1 MIRSIMHG
9 IYRQAY
15 TFVVGKLRQS
25 VFILLATLLLGGWL
39 SVVHAQPMPGDV
51 LIADQQF
58 GNATVGFRGG
68 VFLVKPSGAR
78 SLLSDFNNA
87 AQGPLGGGGAVGVSG
102 VVVELAG
109 AILVT
114 DRNAGTGSRGLVFRI
129 AATGAR
135 TVLTDFGNAAQGP
148 LAAQPTGLGLEVNG
162 NVVVA
167 TRQISGALLGVLF
180 RVDPAT
186 GNRTMLS
193 DFNVMAQGPP
203 IGTPSGVAV
212 EATGSIL
219 IIDPTAGTNGRGAL
233 FRVDPTTGNRTL
245 LSDFGAMTQGPLGT
259 DPTGVAVDSA
269 GSILVIDQRGG
280 IINQNIGVLFRV
292 DPVTGNRTLLS
303 DFSDSL
309 KGPTGRVPTGVAVDL
324 NGNILVVDLNASVNN
339 FSGSLF
345 RVNPITGDRVL
356 LNDFGQG
363 APTGQTPTGVV
374 AFSACG
380 DGTVVASEECDD
392 GNRINGDGCSD
403 QCKVEAGFAACMG
416 RIATIL
422 GTPGDDVLVGT
433 RRGDVIAGL
442 GGNDTIFGNAGRD
455 IICGGDGDDLL
466 YGGSTND
473 VMDGGPGN
481 DFIDGGSGKD
491 DIKGGDGDDNMIGGG
506 NKDTCDGGPHVVGDT
521 AAPSCDTVFNVP

>member
-1 MIRSIMHG
+1 MM
-9 IYRQAY
+9 
-15 TFVVGKLRQS
+15 
-25 VFILLATLLLGGWL
+25 LATLLLGGWF
-39 SVVHAQPMPGDV
+39 SVIHAQPMPGDV

-58 GNATVGFRGG
+58 GNATTGFRGG
-68 VFLVKPSGAR
+68 LFVVKPTGAR

-102 VVVELAG
+102 VVVETAG
-109 AILVT
+109 TILVT
-114 DRNAGTGSRGLVFRI
+114 DRNAGTGSRGLVFRV
-129 AATGAR
+129 AANGTR
-135 TVLTDFGNAAQGP
+135 TVLTDFGNATQGP
-148 LAAQPTGLGLEVNG
+148 IAAQPTGIGLEANG

-180 RVDPAT
+180 RVNSAT
-186 GNRTMLS
+186 GNRTILS
-193 DFNVMAQGPP
+193 DFNIMTQGPP
-203 IGTPSGVAV
+203 VAAASGVVV
-212 EATGSIL
+212 EATGAIL
-219 IIDPTAGTNGRGAL
+219 VVDPNTGTNGRGAL
-233 FRVDPTTGNRTL
+233 VRVDPTTGARTMV
-245 LSDFGAMTQGPLGT
+245 SNFGNMTQGPLGT
-259 DPTGVAVDSA
+259 DPTGVAVDPA
-269 GSILVIDQRGG
+269 GGILVIDQRGG
-280 IINQNIGVLFRV
+280 LVNQNIGTLFRV
-292 DPVTGNRTLLS
+292 DPVTGVRTLLS

-309 KGPTGRVPTGVAVDL
+309 KGPLGKTPTGVTVDL
-324 NGNILVVDLNASVNN
+324 NGNILVVDLAASVNN

-345 RVNPITGDRVL
+345 RVNPLTGTRVL

-363 APTGQTPTGVV
+363 APQGQTPSGLV

-380 DGTVVASEECDD
+380 DGTLVASEECDD
-392 GNRINGDGCSD
+392 GNRLNGDGCSD
-403 QCKVEAGFAACMG
+403 QCKVEPGFAACMG
-416 RIATIL
+416 RIATII

-455 IICGGDGDDLL
+455 VICGGEGNDVIS
-466 YGGSTND
+466 GGSTND
-473 VMDGGPGN
+473 VIDGGSGN